1 MDTVLISDESRAIL
15 ALLQQ
20 AENEA
25 RLLNKL
31 QDEVR
36 DLRKAY
42 EAQLN
47 ELSMRMS
54 EIESRKADLEETAIA
69 IYHGRAK

>member
-36 DLRKAY
+36 DLRQSY

-54 EIESRKADLEETAIA
+54 EIERRKADLEETAIA
-69 IYHGRAK
+69 IYHGRVK